1 MPENVYQNVA
11 AAARIIYGGSV
22 TENMD
27 SWIDENNK
35 ALNEIQ
41 NEEIDQSLHYW
52 RKNWKIDR
60 KIKFEKDFE
69 IFIIKN

>member
-27 SWIDENNK
+27 AWIDENNK
-35 ALNEIQ
+35 ALNEIK
-41 NEEIDQSLHYW
+41 NEKIDQSLH
-52 RKNWKIDR
+52 
-60 KIKFEKDFE
+60 
-69 IFIIKN
+69 